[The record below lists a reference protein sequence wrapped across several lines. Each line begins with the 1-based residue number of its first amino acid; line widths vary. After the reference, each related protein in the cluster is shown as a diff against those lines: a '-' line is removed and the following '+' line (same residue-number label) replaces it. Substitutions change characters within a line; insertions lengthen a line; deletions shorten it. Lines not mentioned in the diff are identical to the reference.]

1 MDSQNVDDSHQIGK
15 RPSPHFAHDVHAV
28 DLYGNFVDAQIRR
41 DPLIPEA
48 GTHER
53 YHLALAGS

>member
-1 MDSQNVDDSHQIGK
+1 LDSENVDDSHQIGN
-15 RPSPHFAHDVHAV
+15 RPSPHFSHDVHAV
-28 DLYGNFVDAQIRR
+28 DLHGNFADAQIRR

-48 GTHER
+48 RTRES